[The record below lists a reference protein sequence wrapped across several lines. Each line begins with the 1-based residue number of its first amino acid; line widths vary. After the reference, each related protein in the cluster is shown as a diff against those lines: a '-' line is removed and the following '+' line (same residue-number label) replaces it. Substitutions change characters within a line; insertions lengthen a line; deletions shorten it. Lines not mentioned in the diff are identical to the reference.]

1 MAGRP
6 TRHNDER
13 ERRLKPYERPR
24 SVLQTMT
31 SVVRHLLTPSW
42 LSEPP
47 SEPVIDQGPELIN
60 GEKDSSVCASLGSS
74 PRSTRDCAVG
84 PDGDPNEAPSPSV
97 AATLCPETPL
107 QRPLE
112 RPQERPQE
120 QPLERTLGRLFEQPS
135 EIYERPPERLSER
148 LSERWSERLSERLSE
163 RPPERPLGQTFKRT
177 LERSPEQPTEWALQ
191 QSQLRPGASPSSSS
205 RTSLVGSPSSVKRQ
219 KLWYED
225 SPIKSPFYSGQTTYG
240 GAAAQNRLRLLAT
253 SQTPTVP
260 VMARGVKPGGATVGL
275 SNTTR
280 QILATLEKMAT
291 PVTEAKRVPLRSRI
305 ADGRTWTLPHR
316 RDPPAPTQGGPPVRS
331 AARPSV
337 RTVVPPRTETSRLE
351 VSRKE
356 STAAESSW
364 ADSLKAKVP
373 RPDTVKP
380 EVPSVEAPKQY
391 PLRLTEAPT
400 VETSSVTVAPTAKPN
415 SVASAREPPC
425 SRPAPDRAPGG
436 GKMVRVI
443 HTAHPAPLKMSG
455 PPSEPEEELPPPVPL
470 PPIQRLPKFSFNLN
484 PPQTLPATPPT
495 TLASNSSG
503 KTSGGS
509 ISSGLVSSSPVSSN
523 PVSSSTVNSSTAISS
538 VFSSSAFSSSAFS
551 PSAVSSSTVSSGSI
565 SSGLVSTGPLGTN
578 LVSSSPVSSS
588 PVSSSL
594 VSSSLV
600 RSGPISSIPT
610 STNPA
615 GAVSGTEFTFSK
627 PKPLASSS
635 AALVAQP
642 QRDQVY
648 EFSEPWGPHGDEQQ
662 EGKLSDETGRGPKKP
677 REAIQA
683 DPPTKSVPDV
693 GENKKSGDSREPENT
708 TAKNDK
714 DSSSSTKDGGDLWA
728 RFKPAAGSWSCSE
741 CMITN
746 PPSASRCQACETP
759 RPGAAPKA
767 APTSVPS
774 SVPTS
779 VVPLPAT
786 SVATAA
792 SSRWECSTCL
802 VRNDTSATRCCAC
815 ETPRSSAN
823 SATAGAAPSA
833 VASGSLWECDTCLVR
848 NQPTAARCC
857 ACENPR
863 PSASTATLSSA
874 QAAAATFNFKLPS
887 SEPSGFGGAPFAAA
901 PAQFKFGI
909 PSSGAAKPSEAA
921 PSSES
926 AAKPL
931 KFGIT
936 STTTVTSATTKPT
949 TPTTAAAPSK
959 DFKFGSSSEEPSKA
973 INFGSPASEASKAFK
988 FGTSTEEPATP
999 FKFGTTTNE
1008 PATKPFKFGAM
1019 ASEQHT
1025 KSFTF
1030 GATSEEPTKR
1040 AKPSTTTEDAAK
1052 LFNFGSSSEQ
1062 PSKPLKF
1069 GCTTDEPAKL
1079 PQTGS
1084 GSEVSAKSFKFGAS
1098 TDEPAKPSPIA
1109 SSTEGASG
1117 GFKLGHMAEPSK
1129 GFTFGSTAVKELA
1142 KPFAF
1147 GATPSTETVAGGF
1160 KFGSAAEEP
1169 AKSVKTGSSE
1179 EQQPAAKTFKFLTP
1193 SGPAEPSKLFQF
1205 GATSEQTPKL
1215 GATVDTPVK
1224 PFSFGTPATTAGAAE
1239 AAPKPFSFG
1248 LAAKPSEMSVPAG
1261 AAQQQSIVPQGGGQ
1275 TTTAG
1280 QLAGF
1285 LAPAT
1290 TAPAAVSL
1298 PAAAPAIEPAKPAF
1312 PSSQFVFGQKT
1323 DASAATFSFG
1333 SQPAP
1338 PAFSQP
1344 ASGTTAPLPSFGT
1357 LTSKPPETHV
1367 AAQQPT
1373 FGIGATPTPAFGAL
1387 NPLKPAATPA
1397 VAPTATS
1404 MPSGFGMQQPTP
1416 STGFGVPAATVP
1428 TQPSFIFRPPA
1439 TAPPVTFQF
1448 GSTGPTSGGVF
1459 RFGAQPSQPA
1469 TPLQQQPQQQQP
1481 TLEPFGAPFGQTPP
1495 MQFGMSPSPLFPGP
1509 DSENPFNAT
1518 SGSGGT
1524 TQQRRIRKAIRR
1536 KPTPR

>member
-6 TRHNDER
+6 NRLNDDR

-24 SVLQTMT
+24 SMLQTVT

-47 SEPVIDQGPELIN
+47 SEPFNDQRPELIN
-60 GEKDSSVCASLGSS
+60 GEKESSVCTSLGSS

-84 PDGDPNEAPSPSV
+84 PDGDLNEVPSPPMP
-97 AATLCPETPL
+97 ATSRPETPL

-112 RPQERPQE
+112 RPQERLQE

-135 EIYERPPERLSER
+135 ERYDRPP
-148 LSERWSERLSERLSE
+148 ERLSE
-163 RPPERPLGQTFKRT
+163 RPPERPLGQTFKRA
-177 LERSPEQPTEWALQ
+177 LERSPEQPTEWPLQ
-191 QSQLRPGASPSSSS
+191 PSQLRPGASSSPSS
-205 RTSLVGSPSSVKRQ
+205 RTSLVGTPSSVKRQ

-225 SPIKSPFYSGQTTYG
+225 SPMKSPFYSGQTTYG
-240 GAAAQNRLRLLAT
+240 GAAAQNRLRMLAT

-305 ADGRTWTLPHR
+305 ADGRSWTLPHR

-331 AARPSV
+331 AARPSI
-337 RTVVPPRTETSRLE
+337 RTVVPPRTEMSRLE

-364 ADSLKAKVP
+364 ADSLKAKVS
-373 RPDTVKP
+373 RPETGKP
-380 EVPSVEAPKQY
+380 EVPSVEAAKQY
-391 PLRLTEAPT
+391 PLRKTEEPS
-400 VETSSVTVAPTAKPN
+400 VETSSVTVAPVAKPN
-415 SVASAREPPC
+415 SVTSAWEPP
-425 SRPAPDRAPGG
+425 SNRSAPDRAPGG

-455 PPSEPEEELPPPVPL
+455 SPSEPEEELPPAVPL
-470 PPIQRLPKFSFNLN
+470 PPIQRLPTFSFNLK
-484 PPQTLPATPPT
+484 PPQSLPATPST
-495 TLASNSSG
+495 TLASNSNG

-509 ISSGLVSSSPVSSN
+509 ISSGLVSSSPVTSSSVSSSALNSNAFSSIPVSSSVVNSSAFSPSTINSGLVGTGPIGTNIVSSGPVSSN
-523 PVSSSTVNSSTAISS
+523 PVSSSTV
-538 VFSSSAFSSSAFS
+538 
-551 PSAVSSSTVSSGSI
+551 
-565 SSGLVSTGPLGTN
+565 
-578 LVSSSPVSSS
+578 
-588 PVSSSL
+588 SSSL
-594 VSSSLV
+594 VTSSLV

-610 STNPA
+610 SSIPTSTNPV
-615 GAVSGTEFTFSK
+615 GALSVTEFTFSK

-642 QRDQVY
+642 QRDQLY
-648 EFSEPWGPHGDEQQ
+648 EFSEPWGPHGDEEQQ
-662 EGKLSDETGRGPKKP
+662 EEKLPDEAGHGLKKP
-677 REAIQA
+677 REAMQV
-683 DPPTKSVPDV
+683 DPPNKSVPEVDA
-693 GENKKSGDSREPENT
+693 ETKEPENA

-714 DSSSSTKDGGDLWA
+714 DSKNSVKDGGDLWE
-728 RFKPAAGSWSCSE
+728 RFKPAAGSWSCSV

-746 PPSASRCQACETP
+746 AASANCCQACETP

-767 APTSVPS
+767 AAAPTSVPS
-774 SVPTS
+774 SAPAPVA
-779 VVPLPAT
+779 PLPI

-792 SSRWECSTCL
+792 SRWECSTCL
-802 VRNDTSATRCCAC
+802 VRNETSATRCCAC
-815 ETPRSSAN
+815 ETLRPSAG
-823 SATAGAAPSA
+823 SATAGATPSV

-848 NQPTAARCC
+848 NQPTAVRCC

-901 PAQFKFGI
+901 PMQFKFGI
-909 PSSGAAKPSEAA
+909 PSSGSAKPSEGA

-931 KFGIT
+931 KFGIP
-936 STTTVTSATTKPT
+936 STTTVTSAATKPT
-949 TPTTAAAPSK
+949 TSTTAAAPLK

-973 INFGSPASEASKAFK
+973 ISFGSSASEASKAFK
-988 FGTSTEEPATP
+988 FGTSSEESATS

-1008 PATKPFKFGAM
+1008 PTTKPLNFGAT

-1030 GATSEEPTKR
+1030 GASSEEPTKR
-1040 AKPSTTTEDAAK
+1040 AKPSTTTEEAAK
-1052 LFNFGSSSEQ
+1052 LFNFGSSSDQ

-1069 GCTTDEPAKL
+1069 GCTAPEPAKD

-1084 GSEVSAKSFKFGAS
+1084 GTEVSTKAFKFGAT
-1098 TDEPAKPSPIA
+1098 TDEPTKSSPIA
-1109 SSTEGASG
+1109 SSAEGASG

-1129 GFTFGSTAVKELA
+1129 GFPFASTTVKEPV
-1142 KPFAF
+1142 KPFKF
-1147 GATPSTETVAGGF
+1147 GTTPSTETATGGF
-1160 KFGSAAEEP
+1160 KFGSTAEEP
-1169 AKSVKTGSSE
+1169 AKSVKPGSSE
-1179 EQQPAAKTFKFLTP
+1179 EQQPAAKTFKFLAP
-1193 SGPAEPSKLFQF
+1193 SGPAEPPKLFQF
-1205 GATSEQTPKL
+1205 GMTAEQTPKL
-1215 GATVDTPVK
+1215 GAPVDTPAK

-1239 AAPKPFSFG
+1239 AAPKQFSFG
-1248 LAAKPSEMSVPAG
+1248 LAAKPSEMSAPTVT
-1261 AAQQQSIVPQGGGQ
+1261 AQQPSIVPQGGSQ
-1275 TTTAG
+1275 TTTSG
-1280 QLAGF
+1280 QLPGF

-1290 TAPAAVSL
+1290 TAPAAAT
-1298 PAAAPAIEPAKPAF
+1298 PTIEPAKPAF
-1312 PSSQFVFGQKT
+1312 PTSQFVFGQKT

-1333 SQPAP
+1333 SQPT
-1338 PAFSQP
+1338 PAFPQP
-1344 ASGTTAPLPSFGT
+1344 ASGASAPLPSFGT
-1357 LTSKPPETHV
+1357 LTGKPPEPHV

-1404 MPSGFGMQQPTP
+1404 MPSGFGCQQPTP
-1416 STGFGVPAATVP
+1416 STGFGLPAATVP
-1428 TQPSFIFRPPA
+1428 TQPSFIFRPPTA
-1439 TAPPVTFQF
+1439 APPVTFQF

-1481 TLEPFGAPFGQTPP
+1481 ALEPFGAPFGQTPP

-1518 SGSGGT
+1518 SGSSGT

>member
-1 MAGRP
+1 M
-6 TRHNDER
+6 
-13 ERRLKPYERPR
+13 L
-24 SVLQTMT
+24 MF
-31 SVVRHLLTPSW
+31 
-42 LSEPP
+42 
-47 SEPVIDQGPELIN
+47 II
-60 GEKDSSVCASLGSS
+60 
-74 PRSTRDCAVG
+74 
-84 PDGDPNEAPSPSV
+84 
-97 AATLCPETPL
+97 
-107 QRPLE
+107 
-112 RPQERPQE
+112 
-120 QPLERTLGRLFEQPS
+120 
-135 EIYERPPERLSER
+135 
-148 LSERWSERLSERLSE
+148 
-163 RPPERPLGQTFKRT
+163 
-177 LERSPEQPTEWALQ
+177 
-191 QSQLRPGASPSSSS
+191 
-205 RTSLVGSPSSVKRQ
+205 
-219 KLWYED
+219 LWYED

-364 ADSLKAKVP
+364 ADSLKAK
-373 RPDTVKP
+373 RP
-380 EVPSVEAPKQY
+380 
-391 PLRLTEAPT
+391 PT

-443 HTAHPAPLKMSG
+443 HTAHPAPLKSSHSASQSHW
-455 PPSEPEEELPPPVPL
+455 PALAL
-470 PPIQRLPKFSFNLN
+470 HWWHNPKE
-484 PPQTLPATPPT
+484 TRYT
-495 TLASNSSG
+495 
-503 KTSGGS
+503 
-509 ISSGLVSSSPVSSN
+509 
-523 PVSSSTVNSSTAISS
+523 
-538 VFSSSAFSSSAFS
+538 
-551 PSAVSSSTVSSGSI
+551 
-565 SSGLVSTGPLGTN
+565 
-578 LVSSSPVSSS
+578 
-588 PVSSSL
+588 SSL
-594 VSSSLV
+594 SL
-600 RSGPISSIPT
+600 G
-610 STNPA
+610 
-615 GAVSGTEFTFSK
+615 
-627 PKPLASSS
+627 
-635 AALVAQP
+635 
-642 QRDQVY
+642 
-648 EFSEPWGPHGDEQQ
+648 GPHGDEQQ

-792 SSRWECSTCL
+792 SSRWECSTC
-802 VRNDTSATRCCAC
+802 
-815 ETPRSSAN
+815 PAN

-1459 RFGAQPSQPA
+1459 RFGAQ
-1469 TPLQQQPQQQQP
+1469 
-1481 TLEPFGAPFGQTPP
+1481 
-1495 MQFGMSPSPLFPGP
+1495 FGMSPSPLFPGP

>member
-6 TRHNDER
+6 NRLNDDR

-24 SVLQTMT
+24 SMLQTVT

-47 SEPVIDQGPELIN
+47 SEPFNDQRPELIN
-60 GEKDSSVCASLGSS
+60 GEKESSVCTSLGSS

-84 PDGDPNEAPSPSV
+84 PDGDLNEVPSPPMP
-97 AATLCPETPL
+97 ATSRPETPL

-112 RPQERPQE
+112 RPQERLQE

-135 EIYERPPERLSER
+135 ERYDRPP
-148 LSERWSERLSERLSE
+148 ERLSE
-163 RPPERPLGQTFKRT
+163 RPPERPLGQTFKRA
-177 LERSPEQPTEWALQ
+177 LERSPEQPTEWPLQ
-191 QSQLRPGASPSSSS
+191 PSQLRPGASSSPSS
-205 RTSLVGSPSSVKRQ
+205 RTSLVGTPSSVKRQ

-225 SPIKSPFYSGQTTYG
+225 SPMKSPFYSGQTTYG
-240 GAAAQNRLRLLAT
+240 GAAAQNRLRMLAT

-305 ADGRTWTLPHR
+305 ADGRSWTLPHR

-331 AARPSV
+331 AARPSI
-337 RTVVPPRTETSRLE
+337 RTVVPPRTEMSRLE

-364 ADSLKAKVP
+364 ADSLKAKVS
-373 RPDTVKP
+373 RPETGKP
-380 EVPSVEAPKQY
+380 EVPSVEAAKQY
-391 PLRLTEAPT
+391 PLRKTEEPS
-400 VETSSVTVAPTAKPN
+400 VETSSVTVAPVAKPN
-415 SVASAREPPC
+415 SVTSAWEPP
-425 SRPAPDRAPGG
+425 SNRSAPDRAPGG

-455 PPSEPEEELPPPVPL
+455 SPSEPEEELPPAVPL
-470 PPIQRLPKFSFNLN
+470 PPIQRLPTFSFNLK
-484 PPQTLPATPPT
+484 PPQSLPATPST
-495 TLASNSSG
+495 TLASNSNG

-509 ISSGLVSSSPVSSN
+509 ISSGL
-523 PVSSSTVNSSTAISS
+523 
-538 VFSSSAFSSSAFS
+538 
-551 PSAVSSSTVSSGSI
+551 
-565 SSGLVSTGPLGTN
+565 L
-578 LVSSSPVSSS
+578 
-588 PVSSSL
+588 
-594 VSSSLV
+594 
-600 RSGPISSIPT
+600 
-610 STNPA
+610 
-615 GAVSGTEFTFSK
+615 
-627 PKPLASSS
+627 
-635 AALVAQP
+635 
-642 QRDQVY
+642 Y
-648 EFSEPWGPHGDEQQ
+648 EFSEPWGPHGDEEQQ
-662 EGKLSDETGRGPKKP
+662 EEKLPDEAGHGLKKP
-677 REAIQA
+677 REAMQV
-683 DPPTKSVPDV
+683 DPPNKSVPEVDA
-693 GENKKSGDSREPENT
+693 ETKEPENA

-714 DSSSSTKDGGDLWA
+714 DSKNSVKDGGDLWE
-728 RFKPAAGSWSCSE
+728 RFKPAAGSWSCSV

-746 PPSASRCQACETP
+746 AASANCCQACETP

-767 APTSVPS
+767 AAAPTSVPS
-774 SVPTS
+774 SAPAPVA
-779 VVPLPAT
+779 PLPI

-792 SSRWECSTCL
+792 SRWECSTCL
-802 VRNDTSATRCCAC
+802 VRNETSATRCCAC
-815 ETPRSSAN
+815 ETLRPSAG
-823 SATAGAAPSA
+823 SATAGATPSV

-848 NQPTAARCC
+848 NQPTAVRCC

-901 PAQFKFGI
+901 PMQFKFGI
-909 PSSGAAKPSEAA
+909 PSSGSAKPSEGA

-931 KFGIT
+931 KFGIP
-936 STTTVTSATTKPT
+936 STTTVTSAATKPT
-949 TPTTAAAPSK
+949 TSTTAAAPLK

-973 INFGSPASEASKAFK
+973 ISFGSSASEASKAFK
-988 FGTSTEEPATP
+988 FGTSSEESATS

-1008 PATKPFKFGAM
+1008 PTTKPLNFGAT

-1030 GATSEEPTKR
+1030 GASSEEPTKR
-1040 AKPSTTTEDAAK
+1040 AKPSTTTEEAAK
-1052 LFNFGSSSEQ
+1052 LFNFGSSSDQ

-1069 GCTTDEPAKL
+1069 GCTAPEPAKD

-1084 GSEVSAKSFKFGAS
+1084 GTEVSTKAFKFGAT
-1098 TDEPAKPSPIA
+1098 TDEPTKSSPIA
-1109 SSTEGASG
+1109 SSAEGASG

-1129 GFTFGSTAVKELA
+1129 GFPFASTTVKEPV
-1142 KPFAF
+1142 KPFKF
-1147 GATPSTETVAGGF
+1147 GTTPSTETATGGF
-1160 KFGSAAEEP
+1160 KFGSTAEEP
-1169 AKSVKTGSSE
+1169 AKSVKPGSSE
-1179 EQQPAAKTFKFLTP
+1179 EQQPAAKTFKFLAP
-1193 SGPAEPSKLFQF
+1193 SGPAEPPKLFQF
-1205 GATSEQTPKL
+1205 GMTAEQTPKL
-1215 GATVDTPVK
+1215 GAPVDTPAK

-1239 AAPKPFSFG
+1239 AAPKQFSFG
-1248 LAAKPSEMSVPAG
+1248 LAAKPSEMSAPTVT
-1261 AAQQQSIVPQGGGQ
+1261 AQQPSIVPQGGSQ
-1275 TTTAG
+1275 TTTSG
-1280 QLAGF
+1280 QLPGF

-1290 TAPAAVSL
+1290 TAPAAAT
-1298 PAAAPAIEPAKPAF
+1298 PTIEPAKPAF
-1312 PSSQFVFGQKT
+1312 PTSQFVFGQKT

-1333 SQPAP
+1333 SQPT
-1338 PAFSQP
+1338 PAFPQP
-1344 ASGTTAPLPSFGT
+1344 ASGASAPLPSFGT
-1357 LTSKPPETHV
+1357 LTGKPPEPHV

-1404 MPSGFGMQQPTP
+1404 MPSGFGCQQPTP
-1416 STGFGVPAATVP
+1416 STGFGLPAATVP
-1428 TQPSFIFRPPA
+1428 TQPSFIFRPPTA
-1439 TAPPVTFQF
+1439 APPVTFQF

-1481 TLEPFGAPFGQTPP
+1481 ALEPFGAPFGQTPP

-1518 SGSGGT
+1518 SGSSGT

>member
-1 MAGRP
+1 
-6 TRHNDER
+6 
-13 ERRLKPYERPR
+13 
-24 SVLQTMT
+24 
-31 SVVRHLLTPSW
+31 
-42 LSEPP
+42 
-47 SEPVIDQGPELIN
+47 
-60 GEKDSSVCASLGSS
+60 
-74 PRSTRDCAVG
+74 
-84 PDGDPNEAPSPSV
+84 
-97 AATLCPETPL
+97 
-107 QRPLE
+107 
-112 RPQERPQE
+112 
-120 QPLERTLGRLFEQPS
+120 
-135 EIYERPPERLSER
+135 
-148 LSERWSERLSERLSE
+148 
-163 RPPERPLGQTFKRT
+163 
-177 LERSPEQPTEWALQ
+177 
-191 QSQLRPGASPSSSS
+191 
-205 RTSLVGSPSSVKRQ
+205 
-219 KLWYED
+219 
-225 SPIKSPFYSGQTTYG
+225 
-240 GAAAQNRLRLLAT
+240 
-253 SQTPTVP
+253 
-260 VMARGVKPGGATVGL
+260 MARGVKPGGATVGL

-509 ISSGLVSSSPVSSN
+509 ISSGL
-523 PVSSSTVNSSTAISS
+523 
-538 VFSSSAFSSSAFS
+538 
-551 PSAVSSSTVSSGSI
+551 
-565 SSGLVSTGPLGTN
+565 
-578 LVSSSPVSSS
+578 
-588 PVSSSL
+588 
-594 VSSSLV
+594 
-600 RSGPISSIPT
+600 
-610 STNPA
+610 
-615 GAVSGTEFTFSK
+615 
-627 PKPLASSS
+627 
-635 AALVAQP
+635 
-642 QRDQVY
+642 VY